1 MLQNIFFFFVIFRH
15 VVFAFTCFFF
25 FLICSHEPTEK
36 GLRKWL
42 FQGGNRE
49 IFFFFFKKCSSYLIY
64 TVKLITEKDWS
75 KKEKRKKTGKEGGR
89 EKTRDW
95 FPIDLYL
102 DSVSL
107 S

>member
-1 MLQNIFFFFVIFRH
+1 MSL
-15 VVFAFTCFFF
+15 
-25 FLICSHEPTEK
+25 
-36 GLRKWL
+36 LRKAYGRDS
-42 FQGGNRE
+42 FKEVTGR
-49 IFFFFFKKCSSYLIY
+49 FFFKKCSSYLIY
-64 TVKLITEKDWS
+64 TVKLITEKDWG
-75 KKEKRKKTGKEGGR
+75 KKEKRQKKEREGGR

>member
-1 MLQNIFFFFVIFRH
+1 MSLLKKAYGSDSFKEVTGR
-15 VVFAFTCFFF
+15 
-25 FLICSHEPTEK
+25 
-36 GLRKWL
+36 
-42 FQGGNRE
+42 
-49 IFFFFFKKCSSYLIY
+49 FFFFFKKCSSYLIY
-64 TVKLITEKDWS
+64 TVKLITEKDWG